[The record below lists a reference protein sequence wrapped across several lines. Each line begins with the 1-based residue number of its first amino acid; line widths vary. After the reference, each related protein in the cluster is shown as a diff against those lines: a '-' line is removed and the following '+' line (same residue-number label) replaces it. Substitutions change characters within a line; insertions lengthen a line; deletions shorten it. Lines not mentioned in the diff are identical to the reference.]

1 MDPPRTAA
9 LVEPAKPVVGNSFH
23 LLFTPVFEEATDTS
37 RPKASR
43 QPWTE
48 EQPHMMA
55 MVAHLQSTTYLVPRG
70 FEASVDVPGCTTK
83 QVTQS
88 HSIMLVQRDIRI
100 LGACKF
106 QHLADLV
113 RFGNSTVL
121 DVTGSTET
129 TLSTA
134 DETIHN
140 PAASK
145 IRIVPEIQGYHY
157 AQLMRLRS

>member
-1 MDPPRTAA
+1 
-9 LVEPAKPVVGNSFH
+9 
-23 LLFTPVFEEATDTS
+23 
-37 RPKASR
+37 
-43 QPWTE
+43 
-48 EQPHMMA
+48 MMA

-83 QVTQS
+83 
-88 HSIMLVQRDIRI
+88 
-100 LGACKF
+100 
-106 QHLADLV
+106 
-113 RFGNSTVL
+113 RFVALLCVVLDPARGYTITLDNAYAERNSTVL
-121 DVTGSTET
+121 DVTGGTET

-145 IRIVPEIQGYHY
+145 IRIMPEIQGYHY